1 MTRSSVT
8 FSTIPFL
15 SKLLTYKVHDVN
27 TANCVNN
34 RRFGASKPQESES
47 KMNLLLAAMGGFCY
61 YSASQNFRPSQASG
75 GAMSRAITTLLTISV
90 LTAMGCSGGSLTTRE
105 KGAGIGAL
113 GGAAAG
119 GIIGAATGHA
129 GAGAAI
135 GGVLG
140 LGAGALVGDQ
150 LQGQENKQKEQ
161 QKAIDQQRVE
171 IEKNQALIEELRKR
185 NIEARETSRGVMVNL
200 PSVNFEFD
208 SADLTRDG
216 RSRVNQ
222 IADIIR
228 RDASNRRIT
237 VEGHASRESAA
248 QEAYNQRLSERRAN
262 TVADALERSGVNGRN
277 VSAQGLGTRAPI
289 ATNDT
294 ESGRQQNR
302 RVEVVI
308 EN

>member
-1 MTRSSVT
+1 M
-8 FSTIPFL
+8 
-15 SKLLTYKVHDVN
+15 
-27 TANCVNN
+27 
-34 RRFGASKPQESES
+34 
-47 KMNLLLAAMGGFCY
+47 
-61 YSASQNFRPSQASG
+61 
-75 GAMSRAITTLLTISV
+75 AMSSLKKSRWGTAFLVASV
-90 LTAMGCSGGSLTTRE
+90 LSGCAGGGLSTRE

-119 GIIGAATGHA
+119 GIIGSAVGSA

-161 QKAIDQQRVE
+161 QNAIDQQRVE
-171 IEKNQALIEELRKR
+171 IEKNQALIEELRRR
-185 NIEARETSRGVMVNL
+185 NIEAKETSRGVAVNL

-216 RSRVNQ
+216 RNKVNQ
-222 IADIIR
+222 IAEIIR
-228 RDASNRRIT
+228 RDAPNRRVT

-262 TVADALERSGVNGRN
+262 TVADALERNGVNGKN
-277 VSAQGLGTRAPI
+277 VSAQGLGTRTPI

-302 RVEVVI
+302 RVEVII

>member
-1 MTRSSVT
+1 MKSAMHS
-8 FSTIPFL
+8 P
-15 SKLLTYKVHDVN
+15 
-27 TANCVNN
+27 A
-34 RRFGASKPQESES
+34 AP
-47 KMNLLLAAMGGFCY
+47 LLLAAFLL
-61 YSASQNFRPSQASG
+61 ASG
-75 GAMSRAITTLLTISV
+75 CAGGDLTK
-90 LTAMGCSGGSLTTRE
+90 RE

-119 GIIGAATGHA
+119 GLVGAATGHA

-140 LGAGALVGDQ
+140 LGAGALIGDQ
-150 LQGQENKQKEQ
+150 LQGQENKQKDQ
-161 QKAIDQQRVE
+161 QKAIDQQRAE
-171 IEKNQALIEELRKR
+171 IEKNQALIEELKKR

-216 RSRVNQ
+216 RSKVNQ
-222 IADIIR
+222 IADIVK
-228 RDASNRRIT
+228 RDAPNRRVT

-277 VSAQGLGTRAPI
+277 ISSQGLGTRAPI

-302 RVEVVI
+302 RVEVII